1 MDLAVKRIIMRRLPE
16 AIRQV
21 NQGGVLAQYSGNRFF
36 I

>member
-1 MDLAVKRIIMRRLPE
+1 MWMLPG

-21 NQGGVLAQYSGNRFF
+21 NQGGVLAQYFGKRFF